1 MRWAMVD
8 ETYEMDCGLGEIKWN
23 MNNEVRNVKTWEN
36 YVGDVTDRIYEVIT
50 FISKYFYF
58 KKA

>member
-1 MRWAMVD
+1 MVD

-23 MNNEVRNVKTWEN
+23 MNNEVRNVKRWEN